1 MIAIQATSQKA
12 GDKEAINFV
21 YRTSTCMNLSVSCL
35 CEIILIVY
43 SVLKQSDDDAENG
56 SLGSDGGM
64 RGGTYAGFPQKSD
77 NKIP

>member
-1 MIAIQATSQKA
+1 
-12 GDKEAINFV
+12 
-21 YRTSTCMNLSVSCL
+21 MNLSVSCL

-64 RGGTYAGFPQKSD
+64 RGGTCAGFPQKSD